1 VLFVTAMLPLA
12 LATLGCG
19 VLAWL
24 VMRVRR
30 EIPPTQAAFD
40 RLGRELRPALLE
52 LRSQTERTRAQ
63 ITRRDH
69 RS

>member
-1 VLFVTAMLPLA
+1 MGMLPLA
-12 LATLGCG
+12 IAAIGCG

-24 VMRVRR
+24 VVRVRR

-52 LRSQTERTRAQ
+52 LLE
-63 ITRRDH
+63 H
-69 RS
+69 RFHALELIV

>member
-1 VLFVTAMLPLA
+1 MLPLA
-12 LATLGCG
+12 IAALGCG

-30 EIPPTQAAFD
+30 EIAPTQAAFD

-52 LRSQTERTRAQ
+52 LRTQTEHTRAQ
-63 ITRRDH
+63 ITRREP
-69 RS
+69 RR

>member
-1 VLFVTAMLPLA
+1 MGMLPLA
-12 LATLGCG
+12 IAAIGCG

-24 VMRVRR
+24 VVRVRR

-52 LRSQTERTRAQ
+52 LRTQTEHTRAH
-63 ITRRDH
+63 ITRRDP
-69 RS
+69 RR

>member
-1 VLFVTAMLPLA
+1 MLPLA
-12 LATLGCG
+12 IAALGCG

-24 VMRVRR
+24 VTRVRR

-52 LRSQTERTRAQ
+52 LRTETERTRAQ
-63 ITRRDH
+63 ITRREH

>member
-1 VLFVTAMLPLA
+1 MLPLA
-12 LATLGCG
+12 IAAIGCG

-40 RLGRELRPALLE
+40 RLGPAA
-52 LRSQTERTRAQ
+52 TTWAP
-63 ITRRDH
+63 
-69 RS
+69 